1 MFYRFARFLL
11 KIIFKI
17 KYKLIVHGNTK
28 LPNTPLIICANH
40 INLWDPILL
49 AIIFDRPIRFMAKK
63 ELFENRFLGFLL
75 NKFGAFSVDRENVNI
90 KTIKDS
96 IKLVKNN
103 EVLGIFP
110 EGTRVKTVSEDNLKT
125 GVAMIASRSGADV
138 IPVFINSDYKFRS
151 TVEVFIREKIEI
163 SSFDDISKDIKNKEI
178 TKAIYKNIYKV
189 NWWI

>member
-75 NKFGAFSVDRENVNI
+75 NKFGAFPVDRENVNI

-110 EGTRVKTVSEDNLKT
+110 EGTRVKTVSEDNMKT

>member
-163 SSFDDISKDIKNKEI
+163 SSFDDISKDIKNIEI

-189 NWWI
+189 N